1 MWCHPLPLS
10 KPTQSGSRQVVF
22 PWCHVLCTLSSP
34 RPPLLGLGSGW
45 VGQKRAR
52 EDDTAAAAS
61 GGEGGSPWGKWA
73 AEIHGPHKVTRVWL
87 DTFDT
92 VEAVARAYDEAA
104 LRFKGNRAKLNFPEN
119 VTTVR
124 PPHLPNFSATSF
136 LGFGDVPAVTGYS
149 PTVMQGAPFQSSH
162 DLLRD
167 YWGYSQLLWSIG
179 EFHGLD

>member
-1 MWCHPLPLS
+1 MH
-10 KPTQSGSRQVVF
+10 R
-22 PWCHVLCTLSSP
+22 
-34 RPPLLGLGSGW
+34 
-45 VGQKRAR
+45 
-52 EDDTAAAAS
+52 
-61 GGEGGSPWGKWA
+61 PWGKWA